1 MASRNCLSEYILE
14 DMFGFHFER
23 AGVAQ
28 MSTPVIASVDHGV
41 VAAVKRVLMDRDTY
55 AMRWGYGPRASEK
68 KKMILGGLLDKK
80 GRPNENTPK
89 EWLKTEGFLPKLTG
103 EPQTPQA
110 PTPPAVKAEREE
122 QPAATETDE
131 ATQNGVTQKVL

>member
-1 MASRNCLSEYILE
+1 MAT
-14 DMFGFHFER
+14 
-23 AGVAQ
+23 A
-28 MSTPVIASVDHGV
+28 VIASVDHGV
-41 VAAVKRVLMDRDTY
+41 VASVKRVLMDRDTY

-103 EPQTPQA
+103 EPQAMPV
-110 PTPPAVKAEREE
+110 VKEEKQEEEEAAER
-122 QPAATETDE
+122 QQHTED
-131 ATQNGVTQKVL
+131 GVADKVLLVHAHE

>member
-1 MASRNCLSEYILE
+1 
-14 DMFGFHFER
+14 
-23 AGVAQ
+23 

-89 EWLKTEGFLPKLTG
+89 EWLKTEGYLPKLTG
-103 EPQTPQA
+103 EPLKA
-110 PTPPAVKAEREE
+110 PACAIKSEPEERSVAPEE
-122 QPAATETDE
+122 E
-131 ATQNGVTQKVL
+131 ANGVVEKVYIFMFHMFLWTSESFHKKLFFVPGVNNLL